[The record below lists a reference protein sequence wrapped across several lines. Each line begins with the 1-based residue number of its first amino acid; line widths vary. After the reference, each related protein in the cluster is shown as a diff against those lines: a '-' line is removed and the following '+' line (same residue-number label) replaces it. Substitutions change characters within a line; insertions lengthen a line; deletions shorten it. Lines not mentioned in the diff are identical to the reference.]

1 MESLYCGYENVV
13 AADAADAAAAAV
25 AADAADAAA
34 AAVAADATPIA
45 AAASLAVV
53 KSCLAIL

>member
-13 AADAADAAAAAV
+13 AADA
-25 AADAADAAA
+25 AAA